1 MGERGTGFRLR
12 GPSLEFPQDPDRQG
26 REGSYRLRR
35 TDQARFEAVP
45 EKDRQPPE
53 TLANPSLN
61 IDNLVF
67 PLTS

>member
-12 GPSLEFPQDPDRQG
+12 SSPLEFPQDPDRQE
-26 REGSYRLRR
+26 RECSYWLRR
-35 TDQARFEAVP
+35 TNQARFEEVQ

-53 TLANPSLN
+53 TLANPILN

-67 PLTS
+67 PSTS

>member
-12 GPSLEFPQDPDRQG
+12 SSPLEFPQDPDRQG
-26 REGSYRLRR
+26 REGSHRLRR

-67 PLTS
+67 PSTS